1 MTGPLQLTFVTSAV
15 DISTLPGSPAEV
27 AVVGRSNVGKSSLI
41 NALANHKQ
49 LARVSNT
56 PGRTQLINLFAMP
69 NGSTLVDLPGY
80 GYAAVPGRIKQGWQ
94 KMIEGYLLDREELVN
109 VFVLV
114 GGSVMLLSVGMIFLI
129 AFTPLRE
136 YIPGYSSNEVR
147 RDALK
152 LDMRADSLYRQLAL
166 HNQQLR
172 TIQKIIKG
180 EDIDSAYSEVEDSG
194 IVKPE
199 SDALEASVMENNLR
213 EFVETEDRFNIPTNQ
228 SALSHFSFFTPL
240 NGVVTSSFNPKEN
253 HLAVDVVAEKNAPV
267 KACLGGSVLLAN
279 GPAKQAMYS

>member
-1 MTGPLQLTFVTSAV
+1 MKEKKKYITRLKNKYRLVILNDDTFEEKLS
-15 DISTLPGSPAEV
+15 IKL
-27 AVVGRSNVGKSSLI
+27 SLI
-41 NALANHKQ
+41 
-49 LARVSNT
+49 
-56 PGRTQLINLFAMP
+56 
-69 NGSTLVDLPGY
+69 
-80 GYAAVPGRIKQGWQ
+80 
-94 KMIEGYLLDREELVN
+94 N

-152 LDMRADSLYRQLAL
+152 LDMRADSLSRQLAL

-267 KACLGGSVLLAN
+267 KACLGGSVLLAQWTSETGYALVIQHN
-279 GPAKQAMYS
+279 QNLISVYKHNSALLKSQGDIVRTGEVIALIGNSGEQSTGPHLHFELWHMGNAVNPESYISF

>member
-1 MTGPLQLTFVTSAV
+1 MKEKKKYITRLKNKYRLVILNDDTFEEKLS
-15 DISTLPGSPAEV
+15 IKLS
-27 AVVGRSNVGKSSLI
+27 
-41 NALANHKQ
+41 
-49 LARVSNT
+49 
-56 PGRTQLINLFAMP
+56 
-69 NGSTLVDLPGY
+69 
-80 GYAAVPGRIKQGWQ
+80 RI
-94 KMIEGYLLDREELVN
+94 N

-152 LDMRADSLYRQLAL
+152 LDMRADSLSRQLAL

-267 KACLGGSVLLAN
+267 KACLGGSVLLAQWTSETGYVLVIQHNQNLISVYKHNSSLTKSQGEIVKSREVIAISGGSGELSTGPHLHYELWSN
-279 GPAKQAMYS
+279 GVPLNPANFMDF